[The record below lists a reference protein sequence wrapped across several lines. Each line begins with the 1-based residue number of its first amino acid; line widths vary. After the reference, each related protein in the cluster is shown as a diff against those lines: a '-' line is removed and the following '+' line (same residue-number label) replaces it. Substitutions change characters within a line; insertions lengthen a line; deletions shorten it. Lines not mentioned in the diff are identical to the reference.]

1 MKITKDYLRQV
12 IRESLQEVKY
22 DYAGLSAAEAAFI
35 GRLARTAY
43 KLKTSGGDEVKEKE
57 LFKIILFARAK
68 IGPDL
73 INKFLYSRTSP
84 EANNTQQDK
93 DMYNAL
99 KAATSEALSI
109 KDRSPKFF
117 TGEDYT
123 SLHDKYSK
131 YLQ

>member
-43 KLKTSGGDEVKEKE
+43 KLRTSGGNEAKERE
-57 LFKIILFARAK
+57 LFKTILFARAK
-68 IGPDL
+68 IGPLKINDFL
-73 INKFLYSRTSP
+73 ISRISP

-99 KAATSEALSI
+99 RAATSEALSI
-109 KDRSPKFF
+109 KVRSPKFF
-117 TGEDYT
+117 TDEDYT
-123 SLHDKYSK
+123 SLHDEYSQ
-131 YLQ
+131 YL